1 MLRWISRVNLIAAFA
16 VLLVFH
22 LLLYYFL
29 GTDNWLSIALLAAI
43 VETGVLAIIQI
54 ALGGREEDKAR

>member
-29 GTDNWLSIALLAAI
+29 GTDIWLSIALLAAI
-43 VETGVLAIIQI
+43 VDTGVLAIIQI